1 MEPIYF
7 VIIGALALAAGIVS
21 GYIIRQWVA
30 KKNANSV
37 EAKIKQQLEEAKT
50 QTKEILLDAKDKA
63 VKILED
69 AKNQE
74 RERLSILA
82 RQEDRFNIQLKKVE
96 QKESELQDS
105 QKNLEHQADQIKTI
119 RQEADNLKQKS
130 QEALETIS
138 GLSCEEAKAKLL
150 SQIEE
155 DYKTDLTAAM
165 FKLEKNRIE
174 ELEKRAKEIM
184 TVAVQRYAR
193 SHVSEITTSTVA
205 LPSDDLKGRIIGKE
219 GRNIR
224 TLERLTGVE
233 VIVDETPEAITI
245 SSFDPLRREIAK
257 TALVKLMA
265 DGRIQP
271 AKIEEKVEEA
281 KKEISKKVLEAGEA
295 ALYEMGIVD
304 LPKEVTMLLGRL
316 AFRTSYGQNVL
327 VHSIEMAHI
336 SNMMARELGAD
347 ADVAKKGA
355 LLHDIGKAVDH
366 EIEGTHIEL
375 GRKILQKYG
384 ISEAVIR
391 AMESHHEDYPFA
403 TPESF
408 IVTAAD
414 AISAGRPGARR
425 DTVENYVKR
434 LTNLENIVN
443 SFAGV
448 EKSYAISAGREIR
461 IFVHPEKIDDLKA
474 FQLAKDMARK
484 IESELKYPG
493 EIKVNVIRE
502 TRAVEYAK

>member
-1 MEPIYF
+1 MELTYLVYATVP
-7 VIIGALALAAGIVS
+7 ALAAGAAL
-21 GYIIRQWVA
+21 GYIIRQLVA
-30 KKNANSV
+30 KKSANSI
-37 EAKIKQQLEEAKT
+37 EAKIRQRLEETKN
-50 QTKEILLDAKDKA
+50 QSKEILIEAKDKA

-74 RERLSILA
+74 RERLAILT
-82 RQEDRFNIQLKKVE
+82 RQEDRLNLQLKKTD
-96 QKESELQDS
+96 QKESDLE
-105 QKNLEHQADQIKTI
+105 NLRSSLERQADQIKNI
-119 RQEADNLKQKS
+119 RQEADVIKKKGE
-130 QEALETIS
+130 EALEKVS
-138 GLSCEEAKAKLL
+138 GLSREEAKAKL
-150 SQIEE
+150 IARVEE
-155 DYKTDLTAAM
+155 DSRIDLTEAIS
-165 FKLEKNRIE
+165 KLEKNRVE
-174 ELEKRAKEIM
+174 ELENKAREIM

-193 SHVSEITTSTVA
+193 SHIGEITTSTVA

-233 VIVDETPEAITI
+233 VIVDETPESITL

-257 TALVKLMA
+257 TALLKLMS

-281 KKEISKKVLEAGEA
+281 KKEVSKKVLEAGEA
-295 ALYEMGIVD
+295 ALYEMGIFD

-327 VHSIEMAHI
+327 IHSIEMAHI
-336 SNMMARELGAD
+336 ANMIARELGAD
-347 ADVAKKGA
+347 AEVAKRGA

-375 GRKILQKYG
+375 GRKILKKYG
-384 ISEAVIR
+384 INEAIIR

-403 TPESF
+403 TPESLV
-408 IVTAAD
+408 VTAAD

-425 DTVENYVKR
+425 DTVENYIKR
-434 LTNLENIVN
+434 LTNLENIAN

-461 IFVHPEKIDDLKA
+461 IFVQPEKIDDLKA
-474 FQLAKDMARK
+474 IQLAKEMAKK